1 MKNYTYRAQWS
12 VESGDYVGTCLE
24 FPKESA
30 HAPTPHEAVALIQA
44 TIGEVVASYLAED
57 VDPPPSITDRHYGGT
72 FVVRATSFRSQPMS
86 IRPRREGTQPPPC
99 ARHRLTGNRSNTRP
113 KVKRATAIAVSIG

>member
-1 MKNYTYRAQWS
+1 MMNYTYRAQWS
-12 VESGDYVGTCLE
+12 VDSGAYVGTCLE

-72 FVVRATSFRSQPMS
+72 FVVRTSA
-86 IRPRREGTQPPPC
+86 ELHG
-99 ARHRLTGNRSNTRP
+99 RLMVESVEQG
-113 KVKRATAIAVSIG
+113 VSLNHWVVLKLAGRNPAASLDPWF